1 MEQDAF
7 TEEQWAFYGDSFTD
21 MTMIVSLTMQRNAP
35 EPLQLSCSCPVQ
47 SSGGVVP
54 FQKYAQINFLEYV
67 FVTIRGVMVCKKK
80 LLSEY
85 PASNR
90 CDEHDGQINVI
101 RVNCTVAGCHVSVA
115 EDNRGI

>member
-80 LLSEY
+80 LLSE
-85 PASNR
+85 
-90 CDEHDGQINVI
+90 
-101 RVNCTVAGCHVSVA
+101 
-115 EDNRGI
+115 